1 MYLDKT
7 VLTEMCRAYKFFTSV
22 ATHRHIPSKY
32 INVDPERMVG

>member
-22 ATHRHIPSKY
+22 ATHGHIPISSRDSRD
-32 INVDPERMVG
+32 IM